1 MPKFQNSK
9 SELFYEVYGT
19 GAPIVLAHGMGGNH
33 AIWHKQ
39 IPDLAKDNIVITFDH
54 RGFGNSE
61 DIEGVSR
68 GGFVDDLK
76 SLLDHLEVEKT
87 TLVGQS
93 MGGGI
98 CVCFTCQYPER
109 VSSLV
114 IADSLHGFEEPD
126 DVAVVMD
133 KSRQET
139 SSLSQLERVL
149 GAKVRNEDPVAG
161 ILYSALNSFNATN
174 RSNLSG
180 SYGPKCTP
188 EKLAATGVPIL
199 FVAGSED
206 VLFPV
211 EAISLLQARVTGSE
225 LKVFEDTGHSAFYEN
240 PTQFNHAI
248 KEILASAASSG
259 SS

>member
-1 MPKFQNSK
+1 MIESRLKKGLGRGLSSLLGDSSKKIETNKVSINDLTRNKFQPRKSFSKESLEELSNSIK
-9 SELFYEVYGT
+9 EQGIIQPIVVRPDKTTDGKYEIIAGERRWLAAQKANLYEV
-19 GAPIVLAHGMGGNH
+19 PV
-33 AIWHKQ
+33 
-39 IPDLAKDNIVITFDH
+39 VIL
-54 RGFGNSE
+54 N
-61 DIEGVSR
+61 
-68 GGFVDDLK
+68 VDDLK

-93 MGGGI
+93 MGGGT
-98 CVCFTCQYPER
+98 CVCFTYQYPER

-188 EKLAATGVPIL
+188 GELAETGVPIL
-199 FVAGSED
+199 FVAGSGGIND
-206 VLFPV
+206 DRTTIRSRKF
-211 EAISLLQARVTGSE
+211 
-225 LKVFEDTGHSAFYEN
+225 
-240 PTQFNHAI
+240 
-248 KEILASAASSG
+248 
-259 SS
+259 